1 MSGQTVTSVTALVVA
16 VLSAGAAVYN
26 TRAGVRLQRDEGTR
40 RHAAESASLRLTA
53 YTAFF
58 TASTRLYGA
67 CWELGQALRPSTR
80 EPEHCAARYAI
91 YEDCWNRYVE
101 TKVPAL
107 FSAAGAGDQA
117 IEKAISDL
125 LESTTN
131 LSNVVSARYHQLK
144 RADWPPER
152 SGLDGLDDATREC
165 HKSLEALDQE
175 LVHAARTGTRSPRR
189 ALNRPNDPPAPGNLG
204 RSG

>member
-26 TRAGVRLQRDEGTR
+26 TRAGVRLQRDEGAR
-40 RHAAESASLRLTA
+40 RDAAETASQRLAA
-53 YTAFF
+53 YTAFL

-80 EPEHCAARYAI
+80 EPEHCTARYAI

-107 FSAAGAGDQA
+107 FSAAGADDQA
-117 IEKAISDL
+117 IEKTITDL
-125 LESTTN
+125 LEGTTN
-131 LSNVVSARYHQLK
+131 LSNLVSARYHQLK

-152 SGLDGLDDATREC
+152 SGLDGLDDAAREC
-165 HKSLEALDQE
+165 RKKLEALDRE
-175 LVHAARTGTRSPRR
+175 LVHAARTGTPSPRR
-189 ALNRPNDPPAPGNLG
+189 ALNRSNDPPAPGTSG
-204 RSG
+204 RPG